1 MSVVKNMSDEELNV
15 IRQHSTDSLIK
26 WNVVVAQSDRK
37 KLLDEVDRLRRLL
50 REVREPTQEH

>member
-1 MSVVKNMSDEELNV
+1 MSDEELNV

-50 REVREPTQEH
+50 REDREPTQEH